1 MVANDHEGNQDHD
14 DECDQDPAHPAQHN
28 HDPCSIGER
37 RDKDMSSP
45 ASISTQPKL
54 PIELIERILVHAI
67 RLTSAA
73 LNPIEVLFKW
83 PLPAWFA
90 DPPTAAAPQLQQFL
104 HVLPTNWAPRVARA
118 AFPRFLHC
126 TSFYASYKGRADL
139 LDMRLQFDLDLT
151 DIQSSLYLATLHGH
165 VCILDWWQDNAPDD
179 MPLYL
184 SWNLIYAATKCTT
197 GEPDVLDWWLASR
210 WLVPEYLSDY
220 TFGDALQVAARVGH
234 VRILDYA
241 ANQSYLRV
249 PVEHLDGLDGPS
261 RAGQVA
267 VLEWWVKSGWTV
279 MYSVEAI
286 VGAAEEGRLDVLEW
300 WARSG
305 LEIKLPRDWDAFI
318 ARIKDPAVVE
328 WLGACREH
336 DGARER

>member
-1 MVANDHEGNQDHD
+1 
-14 DECDQDPAHPAQHN
+14 
-28 HDPCSIGER
+28 
-37 RDKDMSSP
+37 
-45 ASISTQPKL
+45 
-54 PIELIERILVHAI
+54 
-67 RLTSAA
+67 
-73 LNPIEVLFKW
+73 
-83 PLPAWFA
+83 
-90 DPPTAAAPQLQQFL
+90 
-104 HVLPTNWAPRVARA
+104 
-118 AFPRFLHC
+118 
-126 TSFYASYKGRADL
+126 
-139 LDMRLQFDLDLT
+139 MRLQFDLDLT

-318 ARIKDPAVVE
+318 ARIKDPAVEPTPLPYLRDTSKAAYDIRLQVQIKPAGKQE
-328 WLGACREH
+328 FATVTDSNLKYMYWSFKQQLVHHAVNGPTTSSLGRAVPSAHGSEV
-336 DGARER
+336 